1 MKKWKWQLLLTI
13 SCKNR
18 SMRSCGGST
27 TDVFRWMTKQVLR
40 VRSRYA
46 VSFCTHTHTTHR
58 VISLSLNDSY
68 TSSAFQW
75 VRLRLPHPLKVVQ
88 YICGVTRSEVWR
100 GDADD
105 RHVVGDLHLLLYTGQ
120 VVRLVLS
127 KHLVWPV
134 IVLHGAMIEPLMW
147 DRNVKMF
154 FFFNFI
160 SLTQTGNKNFNW
172 SFCCDVFLPSCWCDH
187 MTNGSLFTCQHLP
200 VHRRQQQSTWP
211 CGNLSQPVD
220 SVSPICLCLS
230 ETLSTRKSA
239 VADWDD

>member
-68 TSSAFQW
+68 TSSESQW

-154 FFFNFI
+154 FFFLI
-160 SLTQTGNKNFNW
+160 SSLWHKLEIKTLTDLFAVMFFSHLVDVITWQTGLYLHVN
-172 SFCCDVFLPSCWCDH
+172 
-187 MTNGSLFTCQHLP
+187 
-200 VHRRQQQSTWP
+200 
-211 CGNLSQPVD
+211 
-220 SVSPICLCLS
+220 ICLCTDAS
-230 ETLSTRKSA
+230 SKARDPVVISHSQWTLCLPSVSVKHYRRGNLQ
-239 VADWDD
+239 